1 MKRSVLILILI
12 VLLFCFCSKE
22 KSMDKQH
29 KENEET
35 NKYVKNSQTPL
46 KGQHQLKLERS
57 FSIDPKDLGS
67 KEKDVIFNSFV
78 IDNNRNIFLLD
89 GRNVKIYKFNRKKN
103 LEKNFLNK
111 GEGPGEFD
119 RYPKIQILNN
129 NLYITKNRKI
139 CKFSL
144 DGELLEE
151 FKLKHFY
158 RIKEM
163 VDENRFIAIREEF
176 GLGKSEDFNVYI
188 SFINL
193 RNEKTLFNA
202 MKSENI
208 GRFFIPN
215 GKRRISVIPNPGV
228 ISDFTFSLNRHTEL
242 IYFSRTDQYKIWV
255 KDWANH
261 LKMIIS
267 RKHKNTNFTEADYD
281 AIVASFGTWP
291 ENLLKEVRNSLPRT
305 SPAIRELRVL
315 PSGFLLAFVIK
326 GFRNVEYDIFDSEGK
341 YLYQVNIDNLKS
353 AVCFKFFNS
362 FIGVIEEKEDRNIYT
377 EYKINSLKE
386 VFSKK

>member
-1 MKRSVLILILI
+1 
-12 VLLFCFCSKE
+12 
-22 KSMDKQH
+22 
-29 KENEET
+29 
-35 NKYVKNSQTPL
+35 
-46 KGQHQLKLERS
+46 
-57 FSIDPKDLGS
+57 
-67 KEKDVIFNSFV
+67 
-78 IDNNRNIFLLD
+78 
-89 GRNVKIYKFNRKKN
+89 
-103 LEKNFLNK
+103 
-111 GEGPGEFD
+111 
-119 RYPKIQILNN
+119 
-129 NLYITKNRKI
+129 
-139 CKFSL
+139 
-144 DGELLEE
+144 
-151 FKLKHFY
+151 
-158 RIKEM
+158 M

-193 RNEKTLFNA
+193 RNEKILFNA
-202 MKSENI
+202 MKSENL

-228 ISDFTFSLNRHTEL
+228 ISDFIFSLNRGSEL
-242 IYFSRTDQYKIWV
+242 VYFSRTDQYKIWV

-281 AIVASFGTWP
+281 EIVASFGRWP

>member
-1 MKRSVLILILI
+1 MKRSVSILILI
-12 VLLFCFCSKE
+12 VLLFCFCCKE
-22 KSMDKQH
+22 KSIDKQH
-29 KENEET
+29 KGNEET

-46 KGQHQLKLERS
+46 KGQHQLKLEKI
-57 FSIDPKDLGS
+57 FSIDPNSLKA
-67 KEKDVIFNSFV
+67 KEKDVIFNAFV

-89 GRNVKIYKFNRKKN
+89 GRNVKIYKFNRKGN
-103 LEKNFLNK
+103 LEKVFLNK
-111 GEGPGEFD
+111 GEGPGEFKI
-119 RYPKIQILNN
+119 YPKFQILNN
-129 NLYITKNRKI
+129 NLYIIKNRKI

-228 ISDFTFSLNRHTEL
+228 ISDFTFSLNRHTGL

-267 RKHKNTNFTEADYD
+267 RKHKNTNFTEVDYD
-281 AIVASFGTWP
+281 EIVASFGTWP
-291 ENLLKEVRNSLPRT
+291 KNLLKEVRNSLPRT
-305 SPAIRELRVL
+305 APAIRELRVL
-315 PSGFLLAFVIK
+315 PSGFLMAFVIK
-326 GFRNVEYDIFDSEGK
+326 GFQNVEYDIFDSEGK

-353 AVCFKFFNS
+353 AVCFKFFNG

>member
-1 MKRSVLILILI
+1 MKG
-12 VLLFCFCSKE
+12 K
-22 KSMDKQH
+22 
-29 KENEET
+29 
-35 NKYVKNSQTPL
+35 
-46 KGQHQLKLERS
+46 HQLKLEKF
-57 FSIDPKDLGS
+57 FSIDPNDLKAKG
-67 KEKDVIFNSFV
+67 KDVIFNAFV

-103 LEKNFLNK
+103 LEKVFLSK
-111 GEGPGEFD
+111 GEGPGEFKI
-119 RYPKIQILNN
+119 YPKIQILNN
-129 NLYITKNRKI
+129 NLYVTKNRKI

-163 VDENRFIAIREEF
+163 IDENRFIAIREEF
-176 GLGKSEDFNVYI
+176 GLGKGKDFNVYI
-188 SFINL
+188 SLINL
-193 RNEKTLFNA
+193 RNEEILFNA
-202 MKSENI
+202 MKSENL

-215 GKRRISVIPNPGV
+215 GKSHISVIPNPGV
-228 ISDFTFSLNRHTEL
+228 ISDFIFSLNRRTEL

-281 AIVASFGTWP
+281 EIIASFGRWP
-291 ENLLKEVRNSLPRT
+291 ENLLKEVRNTLPRT
-305 SPAIRELRVL
+305 APAIRELRQL

-326 GFRNVEYDIFDSEGK
+326 GFRNVEYDVFDSEGK
-341 YLYQVNIDNLKS
+341 YIYQVNIDNLKS
-353 AVCFKFFNS
+353 AVYFKFFNG

-377 EYKINSLKE
+377 EYKIISLRE
-386 VFSKK
+386 VFSK

>member
-1 MKRSVLILILI
+1 
-12 VLLFCFCSKE
+12 
-22 KSMDKQH
+22 MDKQH
-29 KENEET
+29 KGNEET
-35 NKYVKNSQTPL
+35 NKYVKNSQTPF
-46 KGQHQLKLERS
+46 KGKHQLKLERS
-57 FSIDPKDLGS
+57 FSIDPKNLGS
-67 KEKDVIFNSFV
+67 KEKDVIFNAFV

-103 LEKNFLNK
+103 LEKIFLNK

-119 RYPKIQILNN
+119 HYPKIQVLNN

-193 RNEKTLFNA
+193 RNEKILFNA

-228 ISDFTFSLNRHTEL
+228 ISDFTFSLNRGSGL

-281 AIVASFGTWP
+281 AIVASFGRWP
-291 ENLLKEVRNSLPRT
+291 KNLLKEVRNSLR
-305 SPAIRELRVL
+305 
-315 PSGFLLAFVIK
+315 F
-326 GFRNVEYDIFDSEGK
+326 
-341 YLYQVNIDNLKS
+341 
-353 AVCFKFFNS
+353 C
-362 FIGVIEEKEDRNIYT
+362 
-377 EYKINSLKE
+377 YKRI
-386 VFSKK
+386 SKCRI